1 MNNLEHVVS
10 RARESGSKRSAPVI
24 RLRVFREEKD
34 SVKQSA
40 IVTSMLELVH
50 NHYADADLSL
60 NTVARHMLYMNPDYL
75 GKMFKKDTGL
85 NFSQY
90 LNQYRIRQACSYIQQ
105 EDEDVKIF
113 ELAEWF
119 GFGGNSGYFSQVFK
133 RWTGMTPSHYKR
145 RAR

>member
-10 RARESGSKRSAPVI
+10 RAEGSAFKRSAPVI
-24 RLRVFREEKD
+24 RLRVFTEER
-34 SVKQSA
+34 STAKQSA
-40 IVTSMLELVH
+40 IVSSMLELVH

-60 NTVARHMLYMNPDYL
+60 NTVARQMLYMNPDYL
-75 GKMFKKDTGL
+75 GKVFKKDTGL

-90 LNQYRIRQACSYIQQ
+90 LNQYRIRQACSYIHQ
-105 EDEDVKIF
+105 EDDDVKIF

-119 GFGGNSGYFSQVFK
+119 GFGGNSQYFSQVFK
-133 RWTGMTPSHYKR
+133 RWTGMTPSHYKK